1 MRNAILLIWSAVLL
15 TIVVSA
21 NPYPVDARP
30 TPLPAATHAATAGP
44 VPGDS
49 HPRAIS
55 IRSIDATSSL
65 VPLGLNHDGSAEV
78 PPLDKPEQAGW
89 YKLGPGAGDV
99 GPFVVLGHVDSYTEA
114 GVFYRLRDLRAGDPI
129 NIDRADGS
137 KVTYVVDR
145 VETAA
150 KDRFPTDA
158 VYGDVPRPE
167 IRLITCGGAFDTSE
181 RSYEDNVIVFGHLR

>member
-15 TIVVSA
+15 TVVVSA
-21 NPYPVDARP
+21 DPLPVDARP
-30 TPLPAATHAATAGP
+30 TFLPATTHAETTGP
-44 VPGDS
+44 VPGD
-49 HPRAIS
+49 PRPRDIS
-55 IRSIDATSSL
+55 IRSIGVSSSL
-65 VPLGLNHDGSAEV
+65 VPLGLNPDGSAEV

-89 YKLGPGAGDV
+89 YDLGPGAGEV
-99 GPFVVLGHVDSYTEA
+99 GPFVVLGHVDSYTRA
-114 GVFYRLRDLRAGDPI
+114 GVFYRLRDLRPGDPI
-129 NIDRADGS
+129 SIDRVDGS
-137 KVTYVVDR
+137 KLTYVVDR

-167 IRLITCGGAFDTSE
+167 IRLITCGGAFDESA